1 MDENE
6 RPGAVPVPPGEVP
19 SAVAAGV
26 PFGEAADG
34 SRSPSGANE
43 PSEGA
48 TGGCT
53 GAGPVLAVTVLP
65 ASLNELELL
74 VLREGLVGA
83 AKAKAE
89 PGPPN
94 WVVDMA
100 NEIGFAGWHTRGV
113 EARHGSQRWRL
124 ASCKRTTETARM
136 VSKTRS
142 SSRCNSGAVRTS
154 RGRFGAANR
163 MRSAPCSG
171 RVDDCFFSLSL
182 FETCRHC
189 LELCTCMPCIAM
201 PPKQKFQWRWTP
213 AGKCPQQRFP
223 QWRRSISLG
232 LVSSFLVSGE
242 PLTTRFHE
250 NSLRTSI
257 MVEYPCIERSIHA
270 LSQLNA
276 S

>member
-19 SAVAAGV
+19 SVAAGSV
-26 PFGEAADG
+26 PFGDEDA

-53 GAGPVLAVTVLP
+53 GAGPVVAVVVAVLTVLP

-100 NEIGFAGWHTRGV
+100 KEARRGFAGLQTRG
-113 EARHGSQRWRL
+113 EGETDCKQTASKLQAHGR
-124 ASCKRTTETARM
+124 
-136 VSKTRS
+136 
-142 SSRCNSGAVRTS
+142 
-154 RGRFGAANR
+154 
-163 MRSAPCSG
+163 
-171 RVDDCFFSLSL
+171 D
-182 FETCRHC
+182 
-189 LELCTCMPCIAM
+189 
-201 PPKQKFQWRWTP
+201 
-213 AGKCPQQRFP
+213 
-223 QWRRSISLG
+223 
-232 LVSSFLVSGE
+232 GE
-242 PLTTRFHE
+242 
-250 NSLRTSI
+250 NG
-257 MVEYPCIERSIHA
+257 
-270 LSQLNA
+270 Q
-276 S
+276 

>member
-19 SAVAAGV
+19 SVVAGSV
-26 PFGEAADG
+26 PFGDEDA

-53 GAGPVLAVTVLP
+53 GAGPLLVVAVVVLTVLP

-100 NEIGFAGWHTRGV
+100 NEARRGFAGWHTRG
-113 EARHGSQRWRL
+113 EG
-124 ASCKRTTETARM
+124 ETREPTL
-136 VSKTRS
+136 K
-142 SSRCNSGAVRTS
+142 
-154 RGRFGAANR
+154 
-163 MRSAPCSG
+163 
-171 RVDDCFFSLSL
+171 
-182 FETCRHC
+182 
-189 LELCTCMPCIAM
+189 
-201 PPKQKFQWRWTP
+201 
-213 AGKCPQQRFP
+213 AGKLQAHDR
-223 QWRRSISLG
+223 
-232 LVSSFLVSGE
+232 
-242 PLTTRFHE
+242 
-250 NSLRTSI
+250 
-257 MVEYPCIERSIHA
+257 
-270 LSQLNA
+270 A
-276 S
+276 SEDGQ

>member
-6 RPGAVPVPPGEVP
+6 RPGVVPPGEVP
-19 SAVAAGV
+19 SVVALVV
-26 PFGEAADG
+26 PFGGAADV

-53 GAGPVLAVTVLP
+53 GAGPLLAVVVVTVLP

-100 NEIGFAGWHTRGV
+100 SEARRGFAGWHTRGRRETREPTL
-113 EARHGSQRWRL
+113 EAGKLQAHHRDGENGQSDSLDPLCATLEPYARVGGGLVRPTGCAERRALFAGS
-124 ASCKRTTETARM
+124 TI
-136 VSKTRS
+136 
-142 SSRCNSGAVRTS
+142 
-154 RGRFGAANR
+154 
-163 MRSAPCSG
+163 
-171 RVDDCFFSLSL
+171 FSLSL
-182 FETCRHC
+182 FETSRYRI
-189 LELCTCMPCIAM
+189 ELCEYMSSTAM
-201 PPKQKFQWRWTP
+201 PPKQKVEWRFT
-213 AGKCPQQRFP
+213 
-223 QWRRSISLG
+223 ISVPRGPCESLK
-232 LVSSFLVSGE
+232 LFLVPESARLHRILS
-242 PLTTRFHE
+242 PHKM
-250 NSLRTSI
+250 SI
-257 MVEYPCIERSIHA
+257 MAEYPCIERSIHA

-276 S
+276 P